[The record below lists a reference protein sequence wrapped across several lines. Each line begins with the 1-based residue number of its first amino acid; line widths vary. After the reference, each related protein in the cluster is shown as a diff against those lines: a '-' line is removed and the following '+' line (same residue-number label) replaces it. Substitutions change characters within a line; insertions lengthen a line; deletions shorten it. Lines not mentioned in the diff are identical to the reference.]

1 MAAGG
6 FASELIELISGE
18 ASCLLRD
25 WRAGDAVRTKKTVYL
40 AIGQNHQQIY
50 NRFVVGT
57 KINT

>member
-25 WRAGDAVRTKKTVYL
+25 WRAGDAATKKTVYL

-50 NRFVVGT
+50 NSFVVGT